1 MAIRGG
7 IACHDGQFTG
17 LKGSRHY
24 PPWRNSHAPG
34 MVRPTLNISG
44 LSVGAGLQAG
54 RCDYNSGRGD
64 DMTKPPDREV
74 LLEFQRVG
82 SYMKA
87 TAMDAATLTEVSV
100 VGPLNHSQE
109 MLRRTVLAKL
119 DYVLA
124 KKAGTPPRR

>member
-1 MAIRGG
+1 MMRLAVARL
-7 IACHDGQFTG
+7 AMTG
-17 LKGSRHY
+17 NL
-24 PPWRNSHAPG
+24 PDRNAPG
-34 MVRPTLNISG
+34 TMHHGETGTHRSWFGLVRG
-44 LSVGAGLQAG
+44 LAAL
-54 RCDYNSGRGD
+54 RIGD
-64 DMTKPPDREV
+64 VMTKPPDREV

-100 VGPLNHSQE
+100 VGPANHSQE

-124 KKAGTPPRR
+124 KNTGAKNTGKPPVR